1 MKLIFITS
9 IFSMCLFCFLSCSKT
24 KKTDVFTFQF
34 YKQATLIVKS
44 NPNNNEHSI
53 VGRYLTF
60 LPPDYINNY
69 KFADTLNVNDTD
81 DLILSFKISSP
92 TEASLIID
100 EYLWLPVFLVPDDT
114 LYMSLDLSDSSKIVE
129 NIRFDGKY
137 ASINEYRS
145 RRFENFRESFED
157 KCAEIGRNDLS
168 VMELQNTIDSVETI
182 ELSFLNNY
190 IEENSLP
197 KWFIEYERNQI
208 NYRAAFDKTYKINN
222 WKWNNT
228 EKEAPIN
235 YYGFIKNIKI
245 NNEDALISPYYYYF
259 LWQYFDSFLPNEIYK
274 MDVSERRKIVRLK
287 LFEISDSLLT
297 GEVKDVFRTLITS
310 QLIIDQGM
318 YSLAEDKI
326 IEQKS
331 RTNNLKYVN
340 YLENYLK
347 DKLTLRSGV
356 NAPEFYLQEI
366 SSEFKSLN
374 DYKGNIVLLNF
385 WFPGCMPC
393 ISEIPYERKLV
404 DDLQNEKFRLINIC
418 LFSSEENW
426 RKTINKFEVK
436 GEHLYANV
444 NWQNKLVKEY
454 KLSSY
459 PHYTLIDKNGKIISN
474 NPKRPSEGLKE
485 EILELLNN

>member
-1 MKLIFITS
+1 
-9 IFSMCLFCFLSCSKT
+9 MCLFCFLSCSKT

-69 KFADTLNVNDTD
+69 KFADTLNVNNTD

-137 ASINEYRS
+137 ASINEYRI

-157 KCAEIGRNDLS
+157 KCAELGRNDLS
-168 VMELQNTIDSVETI
+168 VMELQNAIDSVETI

-208 NYRAAFDKTYKINN
+208 NYRAAFDKTYKIIN

-228 EKEAPIN
+228 EKEVPIN

-259 LWQYFDSFLPNEIYK
+259 LWQYFSRFLPNEIYK

-347 DKLTLRSGV
+347 DKLTLKSGV

-374 DYKGNIVLLNF
+374 DYKGNMVLLNF

-393 ISEIPYERKLV
+393 ISEIPFERKLV
-404 DDLQNEKFRLINIC
+404 DDLQNEKFILINIC

-426 RKTINKFEVK
+426 RKTIYKFEMK
-436 GEHLYANV
+436 GEHLFANV
-444 NWQNKLVKEY
+444 SWQNKLVKEY

-459 PHYTLIDKNGKIISN
+459 PHYTLIDKKGKVISN
-474 NPKRPSEGLKE
+474 NPKRPSEGIKE
-485 EILELLNN
+485 EILKLLNN